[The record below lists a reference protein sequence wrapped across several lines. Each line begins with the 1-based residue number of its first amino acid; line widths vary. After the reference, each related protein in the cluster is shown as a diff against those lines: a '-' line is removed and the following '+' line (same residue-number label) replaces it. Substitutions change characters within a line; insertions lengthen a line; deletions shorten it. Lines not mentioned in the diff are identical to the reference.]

1 MKVFKILGIILST
14 FFFVSLSAQETATT
28 RLTIGIQPIQSI
40 RINEAQQEISLYMNT
55 IQDFTEGKESLL
67 TDHVEI
73 MSNMKYEVRVMAQ
86 DDLKNNNDRI
96 DIGLVELTPSF
107 GNVGNA
113 DSRLQFHSVV
123 LSQQEYQLIISQIGD
138 IKRTFSMNYR
148 LKSSDEWLNKTAG
161 SYSAVILYTIL
172 SL

>member
-14 FFFVSLSAQETATT
+14 FFFVSLSAQETAST

-148 LKSSDEWLNKTAG
+148 LKSSDEWLNKAAG

>member
-1 MKVFKILGIILST
+1 MKVFKMLGIILST
-14 FFFVSLSAQETATT
+14 LFFGSLSAQETATT

-40 RINEAQQEISLYMNT
+40 RINEGQQEISLYMNT

-86 DDLKNNNDRI
+86 DDLKNNNERI

-113 DSRLQFHSVV
+113 DSRLQFNSVV
-123 LSQQEYQLIISQIGD
+123 LSQQEHQLIISQIGD